1 VLSRILGSRTEENLL
16 PVLSFGRVFLPP
28 CGMGE
33 EKKLTCRLGDWK
45 INLDEG
51 EKEMYVQVRIRYS
64 SIEEGLHGGREC
76 E

>member
-1 VLSRILGSRTEENLL
+1 MGKEKFFHQLYPPGQSDGLG
-16 PVLSFGRVFLPP
+16 GRVVFFFLFFLR
-28 CGMGE
+28 
-33 EKKLTCRLGDWK
+33 KKLACRLGHWK